1 MRLAPLRQRR
11 TRPITKGAQNGCFSL
26 EGGIM
31 LQRIVGLILAASFI
45 VLAGCRSAAPIYDVV
60 AAPVVTS
67 KPVTMEAV
75 RNAIVV
81 AGSGLGW
88 RMEPRTPGTITGVLD
103 LRDHRAVVE
112 VTYDTKTYNI
122 KYKDS
127 SNLNYSGTTIHK
139 NYNGWVENLDKAI
152 RVQLANI

>member
-1 MRLAPLRQRR
+1 V
-11 TRPITKGAQNGCFSL
+11 KGAQNGCFLL

-31 LQRIVGLILAASFI
+31 LHRIVGLILAASFL
-45 VLAGCRSAAPIYDVV
+45 VLAGCRAAAPIHNVV

-75 RNAIVV
+75 QKAIIT
-81 AGSGLGW
+81 AGNVLGW
-88 RMEPRTPGTITGVLD
+88 KMEPRNPGRITGTLE
-103 LRDHRAVVE
+103 LRTHRAVVE

-127 SNLNYSGTTIHK
+127 SNLEYTGTTIHQ

-152 RVQLANI
+152 RVQLANT